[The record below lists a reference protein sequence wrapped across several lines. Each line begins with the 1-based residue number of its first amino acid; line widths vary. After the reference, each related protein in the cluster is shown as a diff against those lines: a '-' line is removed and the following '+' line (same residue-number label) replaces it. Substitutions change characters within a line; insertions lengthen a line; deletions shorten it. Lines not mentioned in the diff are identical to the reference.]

1 MSASPAATRSP
12 LSALSAPLAAQLS
25 EAAARH
31 DGALVVAAQSA
42 PLPDL
47 LDAFAATSCDAFY
60 WEQPAQDFGL
70 LALGTATSIEVS
82 GPDRLAE
89 AARWWRRTVDDAV
102 DAAVVVPGAPTPAHS
117 VAPFAA
123 GGFAFADAAPPGDSL
138 WRDWPRGAWV
148 APSVVLERR
157 ASATSVQ
164 LQVVAPGDVP
174 ATTALAE
181 VALRARP
188 GGPSADGPAPG
199 APAPGGARLQLHDD
213 PGHGWWDDSVREVL
227 RAIAAGRLR
236 KQVLARRICAGA
248 DSPIDVTRVLRA
260 LRARFPSATIFA
272 LRRGGSTFLG
282 ASPEELVGLRG
293 DRISAAALAG
303 TSRGAGDGSW
313 LLQDRKERREHE
325 FVVEALRERL
335 SPICRRL
342 HVPETPELMTLP
354 DLSHLLT
361 PVCGTLAE
369 PRGLLDL
376 IDTLH
381 PTPAVGA
388 TPREADRA
396 AELEPFDRGWYAGPV
411 GWSRGDRGGE
421 GDAVVALRSAL
432 VRGRRAALYAGCGI
446 VQGSDPELEWREARL
461 KMVAVRDA
469 LGVAIGGDAPPAR

>member
-1 MSASPAATRSP
+1 MSASPAVTRSP

-31 DGALVVAAQSA
+31 DGALIVAAQPA

-70 LALGTATSIEVS
+70 LALGAATVIEVS
-82 GPDRLAE
+82 GPGRVAE
-89 AARWWRRTVDDAV
+89 AARWWRRTVD
-102 DAAVVVPGAPTPAHS
+102 AAVVVPGAPMPAYP

-123 GGFAFADAAPPGDSL
+123 GGFAFADAAPPGDPV

-148 APSVVLERR
+148 APSVVLERWPDGG
-157 ASATSVQ
+157 SIQ
-164 LQVVAPGDVP
+164 MQVVAPGDVP

-188 GGPSADGPAPG
+188 GGPAPD
-199 APAPGGARLQLHDD
+199 APAPGGARLQIHDD
-213 PGHGWWDDSVREVL
+213 PGHGWWDDSVRDVL
-227 RAIAAGRLR
+227 RAITAGRLR

-248 DSPIDVTRVLRA
+248 ASPIDVTRVLRA
-260 LRARFPSATIFA
+260 LRDRFPSATIFA

-303 TSRGAGDGSW
+303 TSRGAGDGGW
-313 LLQDRKERREHE
+313 LLQDGKERREHA

-342 HVPETPELMTLP
+342 HVPDAPELMTLP

-361 PVCGTLAE
+361 RVCGTLAE

-388 TPREADRA
+388 TPRDADRA

-411 GWSRGDRGGE
+411 GWARGDRGGE

>member
-1 MSASPAATRSP
+1 MSASPVVTRSP
-12 LSALSAPLAAQLS
+12 LSALSAPLS

-31 DGALVVAAQSA
+31 DGALVVAAQPA

-70 LALGTATSIEVS
+70 LALGTATAIELS

-102 DAAVVVPGAPTPAHS
+102 AAAVVVPRAPTLAHP

-123 GGFAFADAAPPGDSL
+123 GGFAFADAAPPGDSV

-188 GGPSADGPAPG
+188 GGPAPD

-248 DSPIDVTRVLRA
+248 ASPIDVTRVLRA
-260 LRARFPSATIFA
+260 LRDRFPSATIFA

-293 DRISAAALAG
+293 DRIAAAALAG
-303 TSRGAGDGSW
+303 TSRGAGDGGW
-313 LLQDRKERREHE
+313 LLQDGKERREHA

-369 PRGLLDL
+369 SRGLLDL
-376 IDTLH
+376 IGVLH

>member
-1 MSASPAATRSP
+1 MPSSPAATRSP
-12 LSALSAPLAAQLS
+12 LSALRAPLS
-25 EAAARH
+25 EATARH
-31 DGALVVAAQSA
+31 EGALVVAAQAA

-70 LALGTATSIEVS
+70 LALGTASAIEVS
-82 GPDRLAE
+82 GPRRIAE
-89 AARWWRRTVDDAV
+89 AARWWREIV
-102 DAAVVVPGAPTPAHS
+102 DAAVVVPGAPTPARP

-123 GGFAFADAAPPGDSL
+123 GGFAFADAAPPGDAV

-157 ASATSVQ
+157 PSATSVQ
-164 LQVVAPGDVP
+164 LQVAAPGDVP
-174 ATTALAE
+174 PTTALAE

-188 GGPSADGPAPG
+188 GGPAPDGPAP
-199 APAPGGARLQLHDD
+199 AGARLHVHDD
-213 PGHGWWDDSVREVL
+213 PGHGWWDDSVRDVL

-260 LRARFPSATIFA
+260 LRDRFPSATIFA
-272 LRRGGSTFLG
+272 LRRGGSTLLG

-293 DRISAAALAG
+293 DRVAAAALAG
-303 TSRGAGDGSW
+303 TSRAAGDGNW
-313 LLQDRKERREHE
+313 LLEDGKERREHA

-342 HVPETPELMTLP
+342 HVPAAPELMTLP

-369 PRGLLDL
+369 PRGLLEL
-376 IDTLH
+376 IALLH

-388 TPREADRA
+388 TPRAADRA

-411 GWSRGDRGGE
+411 GWARGDRGGE

-469 LGVAIGGDAPPAR
+469 LGVVIGGDAPPAR

>member
-1 MSASPAATRSP
+1 MSASPAVTRSP
-12 LSALSAPLAAQLS
+12 LSALRAPLS

-70 LALGTATSIEVS
+70 LALGAATSIEVS
-82 GPDRLAE
+82 GPGRVAE
-89 AARWWRRTVDDAV
+89 VARWWRRTVA
-102 DAAVVVPGAPTPAHS
+102 AAVVAPGAPTPARP

-123 GGFAFADAAPPGDSL
+123 GGFAFADAAPPGDAVWL
-138 WRDWPRGAWV
+138 DWPRGAWV
-148 APSVVLERR
+148 APSVVLEHR
-157 ASATSVQ
+157 ASGTSVQ

-188 GGPSADGPAPG
+188 IPD
-199 APAPGGARLQLHDD
+199 APAPGGARLQIHDD
-213 PGHGWWDDSVREVL
+213 PGHDWWDDSVREVL
-227 RAIAAGRLR
+227 RAIIAGRLR

-248 DSPIDVTRVLRA
+248 ASPIDVTRVLRA

-293 DRISAAALAG
+293 DRIAAAALAG
-303 TSRGAGDGSW
+303 TSRGAGDGSR
-313 LLQDRKERREHE
+313 LLTDRKERREHE

-376 IDTLH
+376 IDLLH

-388 TPREADRA
+388 TPRAADRA

-411 GWSRGDRGGE
+411 GWARGDRGGE

>member
-12 LSALSAPLAAQLS
+12 LSALSAPLAQALS
-25 EAAARH
+25 DEAARH

-47 LDAFAATSCDAFY
+47 LDAFAATNCDAFY

-70 LALGTATSIEVS
+70 LALGTATAIEVS
-82 GPDRLAE
+82 GPGRLAE
-89 AARWWRRTVDDAV
+89 AARWWRETVDDAV
-102 DAAVVVPGAPTPAHS
+102 DAAVVVPGASIPDRP

-123 GGFAFADAAPPGDSL
+123 GGFAFADAAPPSDSV
-138 WRDWPRGAWV
+138 WQDWPRGAWV

-157 ASATSVQ
+157 ALATSVQ
-164 LQVVAPGDVP
+164 LQVVTPGDVP

-188 GGPSADGPAPG
+188 GGPSPDGPAPD
-199 APAPGGARLQLHDD
+199 GARLQLHDD
-213 PGHGWWDDSVREVL
+213 PGHGWWDDSVRDVL

-248 DSPIDVTRVLRA
+248 ASPIDVTRVLRA
-260 LRARFPSATIFA
+260 LRDRFPSATIFA
-272 LRRGGSTFLG
+272 LRRGGATFLG

-293 DRISAAALAG
+293 DRIAAAALAG
-303 TSRGAGDGSW
+303 TSRGAGDGSR
-313 LLQDRKERREHE
+313 LLTDRKERREHE

-432 VRGRRAALYAGCGI
+432 VWGRRAALYAGCGI